1 MSYLPSR
8 ATLLALA
15 CVVLVAVIVLDTR
28 ALAQD
33 NPSQI
38 FNYPPANSKGKKGK
52 GGGTPAPENITV
64 AKGFKV
70 ERIYIVPQS
79 TQGSWV
85 SMTVDP
91 QGRLVAGG
99 RDNAGIFRITPPAL
113 GGKPEDIKVEKLN
126 ID

>member
-1 MSYLPSR
+1 ML
-8 ATLLALA
+8 
-15 CVVLVAVIVLDTR
+15 VLEKR

-33 NPSQI
+33 DPSKI
-38 FNYPPANSKGKKGK
+38 FNFAPANSKGKKGK
-52 GGGTPAPENITV
+52 GGGTPAPENLTV

-99 RDNAGIFRITPPAL
+99 RDNAGIFRITPPPDRTFCLHAAMFV
-113 GGKPEDIKVEKLN
+113 GTKD
-126 ID
+126 